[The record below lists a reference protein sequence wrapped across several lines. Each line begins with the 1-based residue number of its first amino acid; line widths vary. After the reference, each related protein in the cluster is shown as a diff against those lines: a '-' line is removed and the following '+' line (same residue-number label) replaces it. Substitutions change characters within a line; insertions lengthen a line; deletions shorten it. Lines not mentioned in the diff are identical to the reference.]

1 MPFLCTSRIMVVLWN
16 PSSLAIL
23 PYEYCLQSKSAMQTR
38 SSRVICLY
46 IKSVVC
52 KVGNKTILHDGL
64 CVFSAVEVLIQLGC
78 ASWTFADA
86 TRFQQVLSIV
96 SLLS

>member
-1 MPFLCTSRIMVVLWN
+1 M
-16 PSSLAIL
+16 
-23 PYEYCLQSKSAMQTR
+23 
-38 SSRVICLY
+38 
-46 IKSVVC
+46 C

-78 ASWTFADA
+78 GSWTFADA
-86 TRFQQVLSIV
+86 TRFQQVLSIF